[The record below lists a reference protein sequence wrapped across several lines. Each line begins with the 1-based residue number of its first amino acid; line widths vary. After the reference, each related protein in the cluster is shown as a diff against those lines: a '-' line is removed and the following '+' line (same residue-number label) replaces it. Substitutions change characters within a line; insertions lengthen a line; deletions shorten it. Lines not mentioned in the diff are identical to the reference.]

1 MIYNLPLTVFII
13 CVSFVLSRL
22 SNLVPR
28 TTLSNVKWQKKSKR
42 IFNSAHKIISI
53 RGGLTAVETKSS
65 FSSSSDTNIT
75 STQTQQP
82 NLTGNATCIITTS
95 LGSSF
100 LDKTKKISIQRNS
113 SVSQLKALIHDK
125 FPGSPPVILQKV
137 FYGFRA
143 LNNTEIIGNITSSNQ
158 IPILLDMISGTGG
171 YNKTMSISQAI
182 EAYVSVI
189 VHQTYLSS
197 TMKKVFDQKDHVS
210 DSSSTTSNEDNN
222 RIETLSYREMF
233 DMLNQTFYEQHHDEI
248 MAALEKE
255 KEPDIISADTLAW
268 RKQHLDDAIEDN
280 DDRNPLIAAWA
291 KQFDTNKQVA
301 LALVYYSIVLIVFS
315 KYATQKKD
323 SKSFLLIMVPLLW
336 LSKLRQ
342 FRLASKVG
350 LCLFL
355 QIAPY
360 IDFIMPLL
368 PAPYQVCLFIS

>member
-1 MIYNLPLTVFII
+1 MNYDLSFTLFII
-13 CVSFVLSRL
+13 CISFGLGRI
-22 SNLVPR
+22 SNFANRNSL
-28 TTLSNVKWQKKSKR
+28 LNVKWQKKSKR
-42 IFNSAHKIISI
+42 ILNSAAHKIISI
-53 RGGLTAVETKSS
+53 RGGLTAVDSNTTFNQIEE
-65 FSSSSDTNIT
+65 
-75 STQTQQP
+75 P
-82 NLTGNATCIITTS
+82 NLIGNATCIITTS

-125 FPGSPPVILQKV
+125 FPGSPPVVLQKL
-137 FYGFRA
+137 FYGFRS
-143 LNNTEIIGNITSSNQ
+143 LNNTEIIGNITNSNQ
-158 IPILLDMISGTGG
+158 ISILLDMISGTGG

-197 TMKKVFDQKDHVS
+197 TMKKVFDHKDHVL
-210 DSSSTTSNEDNN
+210 DSSSSTSNEDNN
-222 RIETLSYREMF
+222 NNHIETLSYRDMF
-233 DMLNQTFYEQHHDEI
+233 DMLNQSFYDQHQEEI
-248 MAALEKE
+248 LAALEKE
-255 KEPDIISADTLAW
+255 KEPDLITADTLAW
-268 RKQHLDDAIEDN
+268 RKQHLDSALEDDN
-280 DDRNPLIAAWA
+280 DDRNPLVTAWA

-301 LALVYYSIVLIVFS
+301 LALIYYSIVLVVFS
-315 KYATQKKD
+315 KYATQKQG

-368 PAPYQVCLFIS
+368 PAPYQVSLITSYNNL